1 MHLHFQAMFG
11 KPSYHS
17 TPVTHSLLQLEAELP
32 RPHIPDHATVVTL
45 HYVLLSVIQTHDYH
59 TTKLYAFYS
68 TKRRTQQ
75 IPSLSFWLCTF
86 QKKSIVVKLRNSRIR
101 PPDTELTFCAAGRC
115 GGWST
120 GPGRRPPPPRSWCQ
134 LSLGRPWHGDTLQPD
149 TGVMDTS
156 LAVITIDCHESL
168 LLGL

>member
-1 MHLHFQAMFG
+1 MFG

-45 HYVLLSVIQTHDYH
+45 HYVLLSVIQTHDCDIQ
-59 TTKLYAFYS
+59 YS
-68 TKRRTQQ
+68 RFLLWALHFPKV
-75 IPSLSFWLCTF
+75 
-86 QKKSIVVKLRNSRIR
+86 SISIDIKIEEFS
-101 PPDTELTFCAAGRC
+101 ELTFCAAGRC

-120 GPGRRPPPPRSWCQ
+120 GPGRRPPPPRSWWQ
-134 LSLGRPWHGDTLQPD
+134 VSLGRPWHGDTLQPD

-156 LAVITIDCHESL
+156 LAVITIDCHEVY
-168 LLGL
+168 GLWLWMMC